1 MLTGALE
8 KRLIEATKGNQRIT
22 ILTGAG
28 ISAESGIPTFRGPEG
43 YWTVGS
49 AVYQPQEMATIR
61 MFRRDPEAVWA
72 WYLYRLGVCQK
83 AAPNGG
89 HQALVGMERLL
100 DDRFALVTQNVDNLH
115 SRAGSTRERMHEI
128 HGNIFRVRCAGGCTP
143 DLAPLPEG
151 VAPKA
156 PGDALT
162 ADEIEGLHCH
172 CCGDWLRPHVLW
184 FDECYDEAY
193 FHYQTVLALAQDS
206 DLLIIVGTSGATNLP
221 AQVVMTAARRG
232 VTLVDINIEADPFSR
247 LAENSPGGGFIQ
259 TPSGQVLPEILTV
272 MENAKMR

>member
-115 SRAGSTRERMHEI
+115 RRAGTATERMHEI
-128 HGNIFRVRCAGGCTP
+128 HGNIFKVRCSSACTP
-143 DLAPLPEG
+143 ALRPLPS
-151 VAPKA
+151 AATPKA
-156 PGDALT
+156 TGETLT
-162 ADEIEGLHCH
+162 VDEVAHLRCPN
-172 CCGDWLRPHVLW
+172 CGAWLRPHVLW
-184 FDECYDEAY
+184 FDECYDEDLY
-193 FHYQTVLALAQDS
+193 RSESALAAAGRAS
-206 DLLIIVGTSGATNLP
+206 LEGAITTNRWLQP
-221 AQVVMTAARRG
+221 E
-232 VTLVDINIEADPFSR
+232 LEPL
-247 LAENSPGGGFIQ
+247 LAEVGSP
-259 TPSGQVLPEILTV
+259 
-272 MENAKMR
+272 